1 MLALVLSISLIVFTV
16 YLLTTVCVT
25 SKTPTSTET
34 PLPHPP
40 GGRYYCETA
49 FCNKEAVYL
58 SSLLSATKKPCDNF
72 YSYVCETWSANN
84 PLPMPSGAGDVLS
97 RDTMLQE
104 SLMEKLMPVLHSMP
118 EEGVK
123 LAASLSTRC
132 ADRTNNNAIDSAKE
146 MFFGWSVKSWPQLIS
161 FKSSDVWIF
170 AGELVRD
177 LNVAALCDVAIDV
190 NPFQLDKTSI
200 VLDKPK
206 PLFSYNDASRSE
218 VTNLLRRAL
227 KETMS
232 SFAPSAN
239 DIKDE
244 HINEVMNVFIRIGS
258 APAIPVAP
266 EVDST
271 SYVIV
276 KLIDLDSGFM
286 DLLSKVFNS
295 ILRTDL
301 DMNVVLKSSKFLR
314 NFLVSTVNELPARA
328 LANYIGFLALVRTAP
343 FFPDNL
349 SDLRQL
355 FGRSVLG
362 RAPSDVS
369 NYGQLCLLAVE
380 RLLPDCFVKGS
391 AKLRQTL
398 GADVSISH
406 WLSQLLTVFSRNLP
420 RISWINELSVLFVRY
435 RLKRRPVIRFGS
447 NLEQCSPGGPTKT
460 FDTSKP
466 LKFFHEVSMLKQQ
479 EQLQRILRGSAG
491 LPKRPL
497 QSDLSTRATYDETR
511 QLIHVPMALFNTSV
525 PSNSTMFA
533 LHLSRFGVRS
543 YRALVELLFQNNVY
557 ELEAPLSF
565 TDEQTRK
572 LESLLS
578 CLELDLRQLPLSL
591 HGSVTPD
598 MATSRSALL
607 LHTIAV
613 QLAFRAFQEL
623 LHVRRIWNLDFRLKG
638 LPDLSADMLFFVYYA
653 LDNCESADD
662 VYKEHSGDWLPAEY
676 RVNMPLRHIDEFGE
690 VFGCTNDSIMTH
702 VTSGKCSVLT
712 SERSTK

>member
-1 MLALVLSISLIVFTV
+1 
-16 YLLTTVCVT
+16 
-25 SKTPTSTET
+25 
-34 PLPHPP
+34 
-40 GGRYYCETA
+40 
-49 FCNKEAVYL
+49 
-58 SSLLSATKKPCDNF
+58 
-72 YSYVCETWSANN
+72 
-84 PLPMPSGAGDVLS
+84 
-97 RDTMLQE
+97 
-104 SLMEKLMPVLHSMP
+104 
-118 EEGVK
+118 
-123 LAASLSTRC
+123 
-132 ADRTNNNAIDSAKE
+132 
-146 MFFGWSVKSWPQLIS
+146 
-161 FKSSDVWIF
+161 
-170 AGELVRD
+170 
-177 LNVAALCDVAIDV
+177 
-190 NPFQLDKTSI
+190 
-200 VLDKPK
+200 
-206 PLFSYNDASRSE
+206 
-218 VTNLLRRAL
+218 
-227 KETMS
+227 
-232 SFAPSAN
+232 
-239 DIKDE
+239 
-244 HINEVMNVFIRIGS
+244 
-258 APAIPVAP
+258 
-266 EVDST
+266 
-271 SYVIV
+271 
-276 KLIDLDSGFM
+276 M

-301 DMNVVLKSSKFLR
+301 DMNVVLKSSQFLR

-349 SDLRQL
+349 RDLH
-355 FGRSVLG
+355 
-362 RAPSDVS
+362 VS
-369 NYGQLCLLAVE
+369 NYSQLCLLAVE

-391 AKLRQTL
+391 AKLRQML
-398 GADVSISH
+398 GADVTISH

-447 NLEQCSPGGPTKT
+447 NLKQCSPGGPTKT
-460 FDTSKP
+460 FNTSKP

-479 EQLQRILRGSAG
+479 EQLQRILRGSAD

-497 QSDLSTRATYDETR
+497 QSDLSTRASYDETR
-511 QLIHVPMALFNTSV
+511 QLVHVPMALFNTSV

-557 ELEAPLSF
+557 DLEAPLSF
-565 TDEQTRK
+565 TGEQARK
-572 LESLLS
+572 LENLLS

-613 QLAFRAFQEL
+613 QLAFLAFQEL

-702 VTSGKCSVLT
+702 VNSGKCSVLT